1 MLLVTDVILGY
12 IKSGRSGC
20 NGHGG
25 LSGTSLGSVARARQ
39 VALMLELMV
48 CTCLASAAC
57 MVQGLVLAHDGDT
70 DWGCCVCMNSP
81 GAKHA
86 LVWLQGLS
94 GSSAVVQAG
103 DTSQGQQHT
112 GPQPLDNPFRSSPL
126 KDHAVVMSWTQLLEL
141 RRHRIPP
148 KMESQAPCTWYPC
161 Y

>member
-20 NGHGG
+20 NGHGV
-25 LSGTSLGSVARARQ
+25 LSGTSGFSGKGPGQ

-70 DWGCCVCMNSP
+70 DWCCCVCMNSP
-81 GAKHA
+81 GARHA

-94 GSSAVVQAG
+94 AGSSAVVQAG

-112 GPQPLDNPFRSSPL
+112 GPQPLITPASAAL
-126 KDHAVVMSWTQLLEL
+126 TTKDHAVVMSRT
-141 RRHRIPP
+141 PT
-148 KMESQAPCTWYPC
+148 A
-161 Y
+161 